1 MDISIRPYSPDD
13 REAVVTLSP
22 RAWAPVHASLAQ
34 VLGKTLHGRLVG
46 DRRTTQ
52 SRDVRADL
60 DAGEVGVRVAVVED
74 EVAGFATVK
83 LDRQERAGEV
93 RCPSSTPTDKVWAW
107 GRP

>member
-22 RAWAPVHASLAQ
+22 RAWEPVHASLAQ
-34 VLGKTLHGRLVG
+34 VLGDTPYGGLVG

-60 DAGEVGVRVAVVED
+60 DAGEVGVCGRGRGRGRRVRHRRTRPTGEGRGGPLPVVRY
-74 EVAGFATVK
+74 FK
-83 LDRQERAGEV
+83 NL
-93 RCPSSTPTDKVWAW
+93 
-107 GRP
+107 